1 MTYLESYIELREKI
15 VRIQED
21 ITSDLG
27 IASHDN
33 PSNVFSM
40 IHNQIVVGIEI
51 FSFYN
56 GQWASWKRPHNA
68 SEEMIEQI
76 KEENAQRIV
85 EIHKMI
91 FISTMSSFEYCA
103 KEFHGRNP
111 TKLGEINKRN
121 GRIYLRD
128 ILKKSYEFGL
138 ISENNHTLW
147 TGLLN
152 FRNMLVHNNSIS
164 DTDESYSYPKVD
176 LLFKENQ
183 MTQGNLLLFPN
194 LLDWE
199 TDAIREWIYKIVEFH
214 NAT

>member
-1 MTYLESYIELREKI
+1 MTYLESYIELRTKI

-27 IASHDN
+27 IESHEN
-33 PSNVFSM
+33 PSDVFSM
-40 IHNQIVVGIEI
+40 IYNQIVIGEEI
-51 FSFYN
+51 FSLYHRL
-56 GQWASWKRPHNA
+56 WKSWRNPDKVS
-68 SEEMIEQI
+68 SEKVEQI
-76 KEENAQRIV
+76 RDENEQRIV

-103 KEFHGRNP
+103 KEFHKQNS
-111 TKLGEINKRN
+111 TKLGGINKRK

-128 ILKKSYEFGL
+128 ILKKSYEVGL

-152 FRNMLVHNNSIS
+152 FRNMLVHNNAIS
-164 DTDESYSYPKVD
+164 DTDETYSYPKID
-176 LLFKENQ
+176 LIFKETQ

-199 TDAIREWIYKIVEFH
+199 TDAIREWIYKIVKFQ